1 MKDLVKTEG
10 KQILIVDK
18 VGILG
23 ERLCQKLSQDLVV
36 VYVSQKKPGLEN
48 TIFVPYGSN
57 IPIIPDNNYSHILV
71 IDDGIVTAGFLSEFI
86 KKAEKDRSLF
96 IFTISLSKANEKI
109 IKSVT
114 SYKRAKVAVIG
125 DIFAK
130 DIYPPFIYRA
140 IKFGKIQLLDDGLSK
155 TYPVFLEDVISGII
169 KLALEPDTFS
179 SIFYIFPKHPPT
191 QLSLAR
197 MIQKANPTV
206 QIDFI
211 KGSPKKEQGIFLP
224 ANGRYLLVDNYPL
237 EKKIR
242 QLDIEGLSQARLPQ
256 AATLASLRSGQGAGK
271 KTNLKKGTKKLALI
285 ALLISFIFFLTLPII
300 ATLLF
305 SLLGFAM
312 LESTRTAI
320 ENGNLV
326 DAQKSTK
333 SSRAFFYLAKMTSR
347 PLLAEARFIG
357 KEESLGPIIKKIN
370 LGYDLSQVAAYGLDA
385 ARILS
390 KVSMGKSKNAKED
403 FIKGAS
409 LLKNAIVIFRQK
421 EAEGI
426 PADLLIKTKSVDN
439 LIRIV
444 ENTIDVLP
452 SIFGLDGEKTYLV
465 LFQNN
470 MELRPGGGFIG
481 SYGLLTFDA
490 VRVTDFSI
498 HDVYDADGQL
508 REHVEP
514 PYAIRR
520 HLHLPNWY
528 LRDSNF
534 DVDFARAASS
544 SALLLSKELGKRVD
558 GVIGIDVS
566 FAKSILEAIG
576 PVYVLDYKKTVTSS
590 NFFKL
595 AASHAE
601 KEFFPGSRQKKDF
614 LRSLFN
620 SMQLNTA
627 LRENLPYLSLAK
639 TISESML
646 KKHLL
651 FAFNDKYIQ
660 DIFTVN
666 GWSSTLWEVPSGTSL
681 WDNRKEKSGSINDFL
696 GINEAN
702 LGVNKANY
710 FVKREIFHSVNIDNE
725 GKIIGEIK
733 IEYEN
738 SSNSWPGGDYIN
750 YLRVV
755 LPLDTTLLS
764 ISFDGVSQ
772 EIIPAVTDPKVYEAK
787 NFVKPLGLEV
797 EEYDQEGKTIYGFIV
812 NIEASKSKAIELK
825 YAHPQKISLDSPNFS
840 YNLRVFKQPGTDSYP
855 YSFLFTYPKN
865 LRIVSGLSSFSQMFS
880 TDTELNLNF
889 AQR

>member
-1 MKDLVKTEG
+1 MKDLVKTEE

-242 QLDIEGLSQARLPQ
+242 ELDIEGLSRAHLVKQV
-256 AATLASLRSGQGAGK
+256 
-271 KTNLKKGTKKLALI
+271 NLKPKGTKKLALI
-285 ALLISFIFFLTLPII
+285 ALLVSFIFFLTLPII
-300 ATLLF
+300 TTLLF

-312 LESTRTAI
+312 LESTKTQI

-357 KEESLGPIIKKIN
+357 KEESLDPIIKKIN

-426 PADLLIKTKSVDN
+426 PGDLLIKIKSMDS

-725 GKIIGEIK
+725 GKIMGEIK
-733 IEYEN
+733 IKYEN

-772 EIIPAVTDPKVYEAK
+772 EIVAAVTDPLIYEAK
-787 NFVKPLGLEV
+787 DFVKPLGLEV
-797 EEYDQEGKTIYGFIV
+797 EGYDQEEKTIYGFIV
-812 NIEASKSKAIELK
+812 NIEASKSKTIEVK
-825 YAHPQKISLDSPNFS
+825 YSLPQKISLDSPNFS

-865 LRIVSGLSSFSQMFS
+865 LRIVSGLPSFFQMQSS
-880 TDTELNLNF
+880 DIELNLNF